1 MKKCIFICLYASLSL
16 SAMEEKPS
24 CLSIVHEEK
33 IHRMPSSPPVPCLRR
48 MPSKADIVHDALQ
61 AASPRD
67 YEKLNR
73 MRHEI
78 VSKNIFH
85 VMNDIEEIRA
95 ELVSLKLELYDTSK
109 EAKNNIKAYRKRKKN
124 QLITG
129 ETDAVDKLIS
139 FTSKKIDRA
148 QDNLD
153 VIRLLQ

>member
-1 MKKCIFICLYASLSL
+1 MSVKTLIKRVMHLTGARNRRHLSEILEVSESCVSLVYSRNSGVSSDFI
-16 SAMEEKPS
+16 
-24 CLSIVHEEK
+24 
-33 IHRMPSSPPVPCLRR
+33 LRIY
-48 MPSKADIVHDALQ
+48 DHTFLT
-61 AASPRD
+61 
-67 YEKLNR
+67 
-73 MRHEI
+73 
-78 VSKNIFH
+78 
-85 VMNDIEEIRA
+85 IEEIRA